1 MSYIAK
7 KVCSFGGMDFLIG
20 NPIPDGL
27 IKKDRVAD
35 LVKMGVISVVPDAP
49 ALEDVV
55 AQVGQ
60 VKFALTIHADE
71 GDLALE
77 FSEDEV
83 QQVFDVLQGNVDE
96 AKAVISEVTSENVLI
111 MVEVLDNRKSVK
123 SLVDERAAELFP
135 Q

>member
-7 KVCSFGGMDFLIG
+7 KVCRFGGVDFLIG
-20 NPIPDGL
+20 NPIPDEL
-27 IKKDRVAD
+27 INKDRVAD
-35 LVKMGVISVVPDAP
+35 LVKMGVISEVPDAP

-111 MVEVLDNRKSVK
+111 MVEVLDSRKSVK
-123 SLVDERAAELFP
+123 SLVGERAAELFP